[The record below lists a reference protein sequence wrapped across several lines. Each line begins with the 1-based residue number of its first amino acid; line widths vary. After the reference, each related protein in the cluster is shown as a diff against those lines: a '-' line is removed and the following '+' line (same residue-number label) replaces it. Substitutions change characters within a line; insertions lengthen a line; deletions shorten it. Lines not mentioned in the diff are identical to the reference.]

1 MANIRK
7 SPTMFVDSKVRWHF
21 DLEEVQKF
29 EIAQESSWRPTFSP
43 MFETIGSVQGMC
55 IENGERL
62 ELATFKAKLNNNIQY
77 IYEML
82 ICFPFRT
89 RNKVDKLLYV
99 LILSVGVL

>member
-1 MANIRK
+1 
-7 SPTMFVDSKVRWHF
+7 
-21 DLEEVQKF
+21 
-29 EIAQESSWRPTFSP
+29 

-55 IENGERL
+55 IENDELL
-62 ELATFKAKLNNNIQY
+62 ETATFKTKLSNNIQY

-82 ICFPFRT
+82 IYFPFRT